1 MSEQQNEEW
10 SCPIEEAGKR
20 FFGMSKSGSYAAAR
34 KGLIPVVR
42 IGGKFERT
50 FRQSSGCSRP
60 PNRRANPIKE

>member
-42 IGGKFERT
+42 IGGKI
-50 FRQSSGCSRP
+50 
-60 PNRRANPIKE
+60 RANVPAIKRMFETAEQAG